1 MSDLTQ
7 ALIRVD
13 ELKADVS
20 RLHGEC
26 DYLEAQLTIA
36 MGALEDA
43 KVAAEYAMACHV
55 SPAERIR
62 CLDTVNSVG
71 VALAKIK
78 EGTGGE

>member
-36 MGALEDA
+36 MGAID
-43 KVAAEYAMACHV
+43 H
-55 SPAERIR
+55 
-62 CLDTVNSVG
+62 
-71 VALAKIK
+71 ALACMGTAECMSADPGAWLDSAKDGLEQAQGKIM
-78 EGTGGE
+78 EGTENE